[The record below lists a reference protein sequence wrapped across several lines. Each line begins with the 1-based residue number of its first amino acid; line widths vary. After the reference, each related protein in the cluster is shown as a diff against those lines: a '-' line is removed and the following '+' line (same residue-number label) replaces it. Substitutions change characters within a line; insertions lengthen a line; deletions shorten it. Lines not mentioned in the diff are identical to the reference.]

1 MAFVLLD
8 FLLYVY
14 VLIIFVLSL
23 SPFSFGH
30 CISCPSIYG
39 FWLPLW
45 YLQSLLISTLWL
57 SAGKSKLK
65 LFVTSKYIIEYLIN
79 MSFRTGIGNI
89 ISMTKPCYYSIAHSR
104 VVVPTRI
111 YLSSSIFNAISYFFF
126 HISSWR
132 NIYIPLYLYI
142 YDLLVISSRHINTMS
157 LHHQEVISYVINL
170 IILDHNVIYLIYT
183 LFIWHSRHRFCMLRS
198 EQIWLDCAD
207 NDVFTRWDVVVR
219 FVDIGRI
226 VDYYYLRFIFTVDI
240 SHIALMILN

>member
-126 HISSWR
+126 IYR
-132 NIYIPLYLYI
+132 LDVIYIFHYISIFMTYLLLALDTLIRCLYTTRKLY
-142 YDLLVISSRHINTMS
+142 RM
-157 LHHQEVISYVINL
+157 
-170 IILDHNVIYLIYT
+170 
-183 LFIWHSRHRFCMLRS
+183 
-198 EQIWLDCAD
+198 
-207 NDVFTRWDVVVR
+207 
-219 FVDIGRI
+219 
-226 VDYYYLRFIFTVDI
+226 
-240 SHIALMILN
+240 